1 MEHRLNAYKDGYKW
15 VTFCEI
21 CGQEEPMLDL
31 CTKCPGEYSITNKNH
46 LTNREKLLK
55 D

>member
-1 MEHRLNAYKDGYKW
+1 MQHCINAYKDGYKW

-31 CTKCPGEYSITNKNH
+31 STKCTGEYKNEFISDEDVDKIR
-46 LTNREKLLK
+46 NA